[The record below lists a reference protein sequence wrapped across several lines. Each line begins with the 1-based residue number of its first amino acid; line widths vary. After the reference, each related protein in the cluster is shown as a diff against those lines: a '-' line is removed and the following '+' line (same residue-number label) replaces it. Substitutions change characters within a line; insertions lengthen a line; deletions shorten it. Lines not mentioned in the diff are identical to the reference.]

1 MEENNK
7 VLLVDDES
15 LVLRSM
21 QKTLTRA
28 GFEVGTANSCQNGL
42 EVFEK
47 ANANGEGPFDLAVLD
62 INMPGFDG
70 KESSGAGL
78 ELLSRLIKLSP
89 DLPVVMLTA
98 YDEVN
103 KAKDAVN
110 RGARAYF
117 VKGREQ
123 GLVELINGILDS

>member
-1 MEENNK
+1 MEENNR

-28 GFEVGTANSCQNGL
+28 GFEVGTANSCRNGL

-47 ANANGEGPFDLAVLD
+47 ANGEGPFDLAVLD

-98 YDEVN
+98 YDEVS